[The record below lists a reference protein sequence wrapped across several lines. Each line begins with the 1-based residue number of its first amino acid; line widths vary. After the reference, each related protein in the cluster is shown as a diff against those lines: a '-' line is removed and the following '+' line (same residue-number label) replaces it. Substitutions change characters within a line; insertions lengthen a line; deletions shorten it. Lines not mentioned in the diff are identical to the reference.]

1 MIAGA
6 LFLTDCLRHDHRVG
20 DAPPVFVS
28 AGAED
33 FEDLIEAGSMDAAV
47 LAENP
52 DIPTLDRALAPLLA
66 AKAEE
71 GVPPEGA

>member
-1 MIAGA
+1 M
-6 LFLTDCLRHDHRVG
+6 
-20 DAPPVFVS
+20 FVS